1 MFRPISIAAV
11 LLMTACSCS
20 SKPAANQDPATPPG
34 GGDKIAVPGAKGAA
48 PPIAGGGA
56 PTPADDA
63 RFQLQAD
70 EGTLTIDKAEG
81 KAGADLIANI
91 KITPAS
97 GRHVSTEFPIKITL
111 EPTDGVKLAKSELTA
126 GGSEKSQGDAATLS
140 EQLLAF
146 AVHASPDKPGSYE
159 VKGMLKFGIC
169 DKESCHPKK
178 QPITIVVAAN

>member
-1 MFRPISIAAV
+1 MLRSICATAV
-11 LLMTACSCS
+11 LLTTACSCS

-34 GGDKIAVPGAKGAA
+34 GGDKIAVPGAKGAT
-48 PPIAGGGA
+48 PPGAGGA
-56 PTPADDA
+56 PTDES

-111 EPTDGVKLAKSELTA
+111 EPTDGVKLAKTELTA

-146 AVHASPDKPGSYE
+146 AVHASSDKPGAYE
-159 VKGMLKFGIC
+159 VKGILKFGIC

-178 QPITIVVAAN
+178 QPITIAVAAN

>member
-1 MFRPISIAAV
+1 MRRPIWIAAALFV
-11 LLMTACSCS
+11 AACS

-34 GGDKIAVPGAKGAA
+34 GDKIAVPGAKGAA
-48 PPIAGGGA
+48 PPVAPPGG
-56 PTPADDA
+56 DDA

-111 EPTDGVKLAKSELTA
+111 EPTDGVKLAKTELTA

-146 AVHASPDKPGSYE
+146 AVHASSDKPGAYE
-159 VKGMLKFGIC
+159 VKGVLKFGIC

-178 QPITIVVAAN
+178 QPITIAVAAN

>member
-1 MFRPISIAAV
+1 MLRPICAAAV
-11 LLMTACSCS
+11 LFAVASCS
-20 SKPAANQDPATPPG
+20 SKPAANQDPAAPP
-34 GGDKIAVPGAKGAA
+34 GGDKIAVPGAKGA
-48 PPIAGGGA
+48 PPPVVNTAN
-56 PTPADDA
+56 TDDV

-91 KITPAS
+91 KITPAA
-97 GRHVSTEFPIKITL
+97 GRHVSTEFPIKITF
-111 EPTDGVKLAKSELTA
+111 EPTDGVKLAKTELSA

-146 AVHASPDKPGSYE
+146 AVHASSDKPGSYE

-169 DKESCHPKK
+169 DKDSCHPKK
-178 QPITIVVAAN
+178 QPITIAVAAN

>member
-1 MFRPISIAAV
+1 LFVAA
-11 LLMTACSCS
+11 CS

-34 GGDKIAVPGAKGAA
+34 GDKIAVPGAKGSTP
-48 PPIAGGGA
+48 PPIAGGA
-56 PTPADDA
+56 NNDDA

-81 KAGADLIANI
+81 KVGADLIANI

-111 EPTDGVKLAKSELTA
+111 EPTDGVKLAKTELTA

-146 AVHASPDKPGSYE
+146 AVHASSDKAGSYE
-159 VKGMLKFGIC
+159 VKGTLKFGIC

-178 QPITIVVAAN
+178 QPITIAVAAN

>member
-1 MFRPISIAAV
+1 MVRPIWIAAALFV
-11 LLMTACSCS
+11 AACS
-20 SKPAANQDPATPPG
+20 SKPAANQDPAAPPG
-34 GGDKIAVPGAKGAA
+34 GGDKIAVPGAKS
-48 PPIAGGGA
+48 PVVGGA
-56 PTPADDA
+56 SAPTDES

-111 EPTDGVKLAKSELTA
+111 EPTDGVKLAKTELTA

-146 AVHASPDKPGSYE
+146 AVHASSDKPGAYE

-169 DKESCHPKK
+169 DKDSCHPKK
-178 QPITIVVAAN
+178 QPITIAVAAN

>member
-20 SKPAANQDPATPPG
+20 SKPAANQDPVAPPS
-34 GGDKIAVPGAKGAA
+34 GDKIAVPGAKA
-48 PPIAGGGA
+48 PVVAGGGA
-56 PTPADDA
+56 PTPTDDA

-111 EPTDGVKLAKSELTA
+111 EPTDGVKLAKTELTA

-146 AVHASPDKPGSYE
+146 AVHASSDKPGSYE
-159 VKGMLKFGIC
+159 VKGTLKFGIC

-178 QPITIVVAAN
+178 QPITIAVAAN